1 MNTTEGSER
10 PSRLNWIT
18 GLLVLGIFY
27 TGALLAVKQF
37 LLS

>member
-1 MNTTEGSER
+1 MNTIEGSER
-10 PSRLNWIT
+10 PSRLNLFT
-18 GLLVLGIFY
+18 GFLVLGMFY